1 MLSRQASHALKALL
15 ELAREPQ
22 RWRST
27 RELATAQ
34 QLPEPMLEQLLLRLR
49 RAGLLVARR
58 GRLGG
63 FRLALSPGDLSVAA
77 VLAGL
82 GELTDP
88 TPAAADAPLPGDQVT
103 NALMRRLERARQQAL
118 EELKLQDLLYD
129 LRSAEASRS
138 LEGGVMLG

>member
-15 ELAREPQ
+15 ELARDPQ

-27 RELATAQ
+27 HELATAQ

-63 FRLALSPGDLSVAA
+63 FRLALPPGELSIAA

-82 GELTDP
+82 GEGSQDHAS
-88 TPAAADAPLPGDQVT
+88 PAETVLPGDQVT
-103 NALMRRLERARQQAL
+103 SALLRRLERARQQAL

-129 LRSAEASRS
+129 LLSAEAGSNDTG
-138 LEGGVMLG
+138 LVLG

>member
-15 ELAREPQ
+15 ELARDPQ

-27 RELATAQ
+27 HELATAQ

-58 GRLGG
+58 RRLGG
-63 FRLALSPGDLSVAA
+63 FRLALPPSELSIAA

-82 GELTDP
+82 GEGSQDHP
-88 TPAAADAPLPGDQVT
+88 NPAETALPGDQVT
-103 NALMRRLERARQQAL
+103 TALLRRLERARQQAL

-129 LRSAEASRS
+129 LLSAEAGSNDTG
-138 LEGGVMLG
+138 LVLG